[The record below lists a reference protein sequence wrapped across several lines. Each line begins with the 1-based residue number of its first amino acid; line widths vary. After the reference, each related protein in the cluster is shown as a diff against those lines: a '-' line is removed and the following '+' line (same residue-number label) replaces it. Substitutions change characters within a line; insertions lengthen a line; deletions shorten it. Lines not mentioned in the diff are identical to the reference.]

1 MLVFLLSLGLL
12 ATAFFFRVLEVHTMS
27 ITCARARRTA
37 LPMGAGS
44 HVLRL
49 RGAEAG

>member
-1 MLVFLLSLGLL
+1 
-12 ATAFFFRVLEVHTMS
+12 VLEVHTMS